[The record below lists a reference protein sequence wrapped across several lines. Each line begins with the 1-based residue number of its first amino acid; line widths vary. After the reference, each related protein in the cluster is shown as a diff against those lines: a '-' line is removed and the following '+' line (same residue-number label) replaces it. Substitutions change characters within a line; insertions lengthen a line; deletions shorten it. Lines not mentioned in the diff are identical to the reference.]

1 MESTIITAARL
12 VLRIVSHHAT
22 KFGGYR
28 SCGQG
33 ENAVLSREL
42 TRPRNQK
49 VVWLYR
55 WVHLTKITTLPDLV
69 TIPLEEGK
77 ILPFLF
83 ITWRRVIRGWII
95 YSSKIT
101 ILQVLCHFFWKNI
114 LTPRGLCWPVT
125 CVTSQSIVS

>member
-1 MESTIITAARL
+1 MESTIITAARR
-12 VLRIVSHHAT
+12 VLRIVRQHAT

-33 ENAVLSREL
+33 EHAVLSRKL
-42 TRPRNQK
+42 TWPRNQK

-69 TIPLEEGK
+69 TIPQEEGK

-83 ITWRRVIRGWII
+83 ITWRHVIRGWII

-114 LTPRGLCWPVT
+114 LTSRGLCWPVT

>member
-1 MESTIITAARL
+1 MESTIIAARL

-83 ITWRRVIRGWII
+83 ITWRHVIRGWII